1 MKRPGRRGEPAPGPA
16 NPNEDFALFRDEVRD
31 VRPAKPT
38 NRVEPF
44 RSPRDPVPAKRIE
57 DERAVLAELS
67 RLVLGGDDEEIE
79 EDRLFLRP
87 GLPRDILRKLR
98 RSHWVIQD
106 ELDLHGL
113 TADEAA
119 LATAEFLAESR
130 RRGVRCVRIIHG
142 KGRGSR
148 GREPVLKVRIRAQL
162 QRRDEV
168 LAYVEPREIEG
179 GGGAVVALL
188 AGPKAAARQGA

>member
-1 MKRPGRRGEPAPGPA
+1 MKLPGRRGEAAPGPA
-16 NPNEDFALFRDEVRD
+16 HASDDTALFRRQVGD
-31 VRPAKPT
+31 VRPVKAA

-44 RSPRDPVPAKRIE
+44 RSPPPAVPSKRIE
-57 DERAVLAELS
+57 DERAVLAELGKLAFDS
-67 RLVLGGDDEEIE
+67 DDVEIE

-106 ELDLHGL
+106 ELDLHGHS
-113 TADEAA
+113 ADAAA
-119 LATAEFLAESR
+119 LATAAFLAECR
-130 RRGVRCVRIIHG
+130 RKGVRCVRIIHG

-179 GGGAVVALL
+179 GGGAVVVLL
-188 AGPKAAARQGA
+188 AGPKARASKAP